1 MIIIITN
8 LTVTIITVSTLGG
21 RFYYFSYVN
30 INVMW
35 ALSLTI
41 AIVFVKVTP
50 RMKRQLLKKPKHSE
64 HINLDSFALMLGS
77 IRLPICYHKLHQ

>member
-1 MIIIITN
+1 
-8 LTVTIITVSTLGG
+8 
-21 RFYYFSYVN
+21 
-30 INVMW
+30 MW